1 MVGSG
6 LAVPNWCAAMEIS
19 KCSARPMRPRS
30 AKPLETVPSLRR
42 GFNWRRAG
50 TTSSKGVT
58 ALRPVVKISMAG
70 SAKAGS
76 SPCSLS
82 TAVSAAWRNAHRLIL
97 YVGSLCASN
106 WRRARRLSMVSRWT
120 TPGACRPASRTAG
133 FRQDAA
139 PARWPTRYRRGRTGR
154 PVCLFCSSKSIQSR
168 LNYALIRSMWPI
180 KLPVQAATP
189 KTIAIV
195 GKYHAV
201 GIAQSLS
208 DIAAFLEAHG
218 HTIVFEAET
227 AQNVALEGYDA
238 MSPEQIGQFA
248 DAAIVVGGDG
258 TMLGIARQLAPFN
271 VPLIGINQGRL
282 GFMTDISLDRM
293 IPVLAD
299 MLDGKV
305 DVETRSLLEATVYRD
320 GEQIF
325 NALAFNDVVVARGAS
340 SGMVELT
347 VEVDGRFMYNQRS
360 DGLIV
365 ATPTGSTAYAL
376 SAGGP
381 ILHPSLHGIV
391 LVPIAPHAL
400 SNRPIVIPDSCEIS
414 IRVVN
419 GRDISANFDMQ
430 SLTSLTHGDL
440 IVIKRS
446 AHKITFLHPEGW
458 SYYDT
463 LRQKLHWNEYPS
475 VEGRLQ

>member
-1 MVGSG
+1 
-6 LAVPNWCAAMEIS
+6 
-19 KCSARPMRPRS
+19 
-30 AKPLETVPSLRR
+30 
-42 GFNWRRAG
+42 
-50 TTSSKGVT
+50 
-58 ALRPVVKISMAG
+58 
-70 SAKAGS
+70 
-76 SPCSLS
+76 
-82 TAVSAAWRNAHRLIL
+82 
-97 YVGSLCASN
+97 
-106 WRRARRLSMVSRWT
+106 
-120 TPGACRPASRTAG
+120 
-133 FRQDAA
+133 
-139 PARWPTRYRRGRTGR
+139 
-154 PVCLFCSSKSIQSR
+154 
-168 LNYALIRSMWPI
+168 MWPI

-195 GKYHAV
+195 GKFHAA
-201 GIAQSLS
+201 GIAQTLS

-227 AQNVALEGYDA
+227 AQKVALEGYDS

-271 VPLIGINQGRL
+271 VPLIGINLGRL

-305 DVETRSLLEATVYRD
+305 EAETRSLLEATVWRD
-320 GEQIF
+320 GLQIF
-325 NALAFNDVVVARGAS
+325 QALAFNDVVVARGAS
-340 SGMVELT
+340 SGMVELS
-347 VEVDGRFMYNQRS
+347 VKVDGRFMYNQRS

-400 SNRPIVIPDSCEIS
+400 SNRPITIPDSCEIL
-414 IRVVN
+414 IEVTN

-430 SLTSLTHGDL
+430 SLTSLSHGDR
-440 IVIKRS
+440 IIIKRS

-475 VEGRLQ
+475 AEGRLQ